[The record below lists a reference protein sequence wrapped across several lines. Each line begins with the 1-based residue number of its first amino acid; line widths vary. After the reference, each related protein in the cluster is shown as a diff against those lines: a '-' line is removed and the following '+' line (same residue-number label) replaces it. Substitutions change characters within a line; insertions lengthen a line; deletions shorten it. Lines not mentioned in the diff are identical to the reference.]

1 MDAPKIIKALG
12 GPSKVAELLKLT
24 GKHPTQRV
32 QNWIE
37 RGIPLRVQIE
47 HGPLL
52 RRAERKATSDA
63 NDSAC
68 LERRSGDRRGSKP
81 QAGKAA

>member
-12 GPSKVAELLKLT
+12 GPSKVAELLKLD

-37 RGIPLRVQIE
+37 RGIPAAVQVK
-47 HGPLL
+47 HWALL
-52 RRAERKATSDA
+52 KRAERKAEK
-63 NDSAC
+63 DSPP
-68 LERRSGDRRGSKP
+68 DNQ
-81 QAGKAA
+81 QAA